1 MFYAN
6 ISFPDYTN
14 PCFSDA
20 KITEKKEMLKNYRA
34 WSKLFPKNETI
45 KYLATDGKEGAL
57 PDYMS
62 KGFLK
67 SGFFVF
73 RNSWGMDATQMVVK
87 AGPKVSGTVSRITV
101 LSKCGLTART
111 CSQTPV
117 RMCMPVKA
125 K

>member
-1 MFYAN
+1 
-6 ISFPDYTN
+6 
-14 PCFSDA
+14 
-20 KITEKKEMLKNYRA
+20 MLKNYRE

-45 KYLATDGKEGAL
+45 KYLASDGKEGAL

-87 AGPKVSGTVSRITV
+87 AGPKGFWHCQPDNGTFEMWFNGKNLFPDSGSYVYAGEGEGWNNATYTVRLPYT
-101 LSKCGLTART
+101 
-111 CSQTPV
+111 TP
-117 RMCMPVKA
+117 
-125 K
+125 

>member
-1 MFYAN
+1 MLIFL
-6 ISFPDYTN
+6 SR
-14 PCFSDA
+14 
-20 KITEKKEMLKNYRA
+20 ITQIHVSVMLKSQKKKEMLKNYRE

-73 RNSWGMDATQMVVK
+73 RNSWGMDATQW
-87 AGPKVSGTVSRITV
+87 
-101 LSKCGLTART
+101 
-111 CSQTPV
+111 
-117 RMCMPVKA
+117 
-125 K
+125 